1 MILVA
6 HGLSGCG
13 LYQLGQDRSLFARLL
28 IGTPIG
34 LSMRASGCT
43 YSFAQVSMHCLYS
56 NGCDCS
62 CHSSFGSKQDR
73 PSIGKTV

>member
-6 HGLSGCG
+6 HGLSGCR

-34 LSMRASGCT
+34 LSMRAPGCT
-43 YSFAQVSMHCLYS
+43 HIFCVGQYAL
-56 NGCDCS
+56 
-62 CHSSFGSKQDR
+62 
-73 PSIGKTV
+73 SIQ